1 MSNSEFDCIYML
13 CNTFISVSDDV
24 FFACVRKKIHIDYIY
39 NPSPKRFIHVNN
51 EPKRGRWRV
60 YML

>member
-1 MSNSEFDCIYML
+1 ML

-24 FFACVRKKIHIDYIY
+24 VFACVRKKTHIDYIY